1 VPKIHADGVE
11 ATVCDVK
18 TSRRE
23 ISYVAPPPDT
33 IFIQTDKPIYKPG
46 QKGEQ
51 LVSTQFIIGLGACIS
66 SENQALLMICIT
78 IFLFFI
84 FLVLIRI
91 IYVNSELKP
100 AGTKVKSI

>member
-1 VPKIHADGVE
+1 MPKIHADGVE

-51 LVSTQFIIGLGACIS
+51 LVSTLGLGACIS
-66 SENQALLMICIT
+66 SENQTLLMMCYNFS
-78 IFLFFI
+78 FLSF
-84 FLVLIRI
+84 
-91 IYVNSELKP
+91 
-100 AGTKVKSI
+100 

>member
-11 ATVCDVK
+11 ATVCGVK

-23 ISYVAPPPDT
+23 ISYEDPPPDT

-66 SENQALLMICIT
+66 SENQALLMMCYN
-78 IFLFFI
+78 FSFFI

>member
-1 VPKIHADGVE
+1 MEVILKPWIHALYTVRIRWFSPPLQVPKIHADGVE
-11 ATVCDVK
+11 ATVCGVK

-51 LVSTQFIIGLGACIS
+51 LVSIQFIIGLGACIS
-66 SENQALLMICIT
+66 SENQTLLMM
-78 IFLFFI
+78 L
-84 FLVLIRI
+84 
-91 IYVNSELKP
+91 
-100 AGTKVKSI
+100 